1 MSNADRPIE
10 LASGDRQAT
19 ANRMRRSLVLA
30 SLFWPFATLASVETT
45 ETDLTLGLQRWGSGE
60 FRRFGFLVYEAT
72 LWAGEDPQRPPLALR
87 LDYKRKIDGSA
98 IADASV
104 SEMRKLGA
112 DEKMLA
118 IWGEQMLRLF
128 PDVAPGDS
136 LIGHYRADGASFSFN
151 GKPIGEIADPEF
163 AERFFAIWLDPRAR
177 DPQLRQRLLG
187 LAGDDRG
194 A

>member
-1 MSNADRPIE
+1 
-10 LASGDRQAT
+10 
-19 ANRMRRSLVLA
+19 MRRSLVLA
-30 SLFWPFATLASVETT
+30 SLFWPLASLANMQTAG
-45 ETDLTLGLQRWGSGE
+45 TDSIHGLQRWGSGE

-72 LWAGEDPQRPPLALR
+72 LWAGDDPQRPPLALR

-136 LIGHYRADGASFSFN
+136 LIGYYRSDGASFSFN

-163 AERFFAIWLDPRAR
+163 AARFFAIWLDPRTSA
-177 DPQLRQRLLG
+177 PELRVALLKRTQG
-187 LAGDDRG
+187 NGKG
-194 A
+194 